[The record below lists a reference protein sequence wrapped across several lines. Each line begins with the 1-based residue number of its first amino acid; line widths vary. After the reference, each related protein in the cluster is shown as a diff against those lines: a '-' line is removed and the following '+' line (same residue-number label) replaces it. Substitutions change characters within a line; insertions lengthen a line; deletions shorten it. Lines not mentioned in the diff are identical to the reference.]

1 MLCTDSMGKE
11 INRGVLIM
19 QCGDTDL
26 ILCLS
31 TCTDI
36 LMHSAPL
43 LSSTQE
49 VFTLFVQSLE
59 KKKDTS
65 CLTEVTSLPKPPKDI
80 NENAGATCWVFFCVF
95 FFFLPTIECSLK
107 HSQKVD
113 PIQRKVSYF
122 SDALQ

>member
-1 MLCTDSMGKE
+1 
-11 INRGVLIM
+11 M

-31 TCTDI
+31 TCADI

-49 VFTLFVQSLE
+49 VFYALCS
-59 KKKDTS
+59 KPRKKDTS

-80 NENAGATCWVFFCVF
+80 NENAGAVFLGI
-95 FFFLPTIECSLK
+95 FFFLI
-107 HSQKVD
+107 HSGNT
-113 PIQRKVSYF
+113 YLHF
-122 SDALQ
+122 TETM